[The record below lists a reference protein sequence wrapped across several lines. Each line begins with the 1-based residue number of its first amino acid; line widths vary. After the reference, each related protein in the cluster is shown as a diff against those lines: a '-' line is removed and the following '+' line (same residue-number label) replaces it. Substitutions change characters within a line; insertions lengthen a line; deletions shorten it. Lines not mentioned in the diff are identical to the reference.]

1 MNCIREQNDA
11 NLLTNDR
18 TTICLLIW
26 FNHLPVLNLY
36 IFIRKGSI
44 IEFFFNRYM
53 NYIREQNDTYRPTN
67 DREKNSLTNL
77 GRSLFYDLPVSTL
90 IL

>member
-1 MNCIREQNDA
+1 MNCIREQNDT

-18 TTICLLIW
+18 TTIW